1 MAGDTAVMEQSP
13 PQSKQKRKRPTSSK
27 PKRRRS
33 ATTKPAKPPS
43 ASSSKAKL
51 EAIVKTK
58 LEAIVKS
65 TSAVKATTA
74 KIPIWQRTP
83 PSVIEEIQLTV
94 KKQATK
100 SQYREFLRALKSIAK
115 KERSQVH
122 VMPCEYKE
130 AMEKQQETAFNDTF
144 KQKALKR
151 RKDYSKIVE
160 ETQFKKSCQ
169 NCLKEKC
176 TCGVVV
182 ENASSQQKMHWMHV
196 RSDSRRGIQAYDILD
211 EITLKDLEPIQSEY
225 PRKDHISDTDANK
238 RIEETLLYKLLYHE
252 DPKVLEGLLSS
263 TPASNSKIALQITN
277 SISSEKQK
285 SASNAYKLYEELE
298 FNTEKDKPLNL
309 SSTKASMCIASTEP
323 QKFVVLEKPRPLH
336 TCPKEFNDEVNIP
349 ADLKPTLKT
358 KYVKR
363 KTLHAKSKDEEA
375 ISMRSRKRIEDKLK
389 IKDKLKIIGKTSS
402 IKSIGKRI
410 RNGKISKENI
420 KAKLKGYNVESD
432 MRMKKILTI
441 MPVSIVRKSK
451 KKRIGYENEEDLNDN
466 AGIHRT
472 EIQEETPA
480 SENRRRR
487 REYNENESRGSANYS
502 REFGKNSN
510 DEENTT
516 KMKVADLQITPENLE
531 KIQMMSK
538 REIIQILKPYIFYD
552 LQPSV
557 IVAMPVIPKY
567 NHQNKQQQ
575 DSPPSNRSTTYK
587 RVSGCHRIGVQPTR
601 EYRGI

>member
-252 DPKVLEGLLSS
+252 DPKVLEGLL
-263 TPASNSKIALQITN
+263 
-277 SISSEKQK
+277 
-285 SASNAYKLYEELE
+285 
-298 FNTEKDKPLNL
+298 
-309 SSTKASMCIASTEP
+309 
-323 QKFVVLEKPRPLH
+323 
-336 TCPKEFNDEVNIP
+336 
-349 ADLKPTLKT
+349 
-358 KYVKR
+358 
-363 KTLHAKSKDEEA
+363 
-375 ISMRSRKRIEDKLK
+375 
-389 IKDKLKIIGKTSS
+389 TSLL
-402 IKSIGKRI
+402 
-410 RNGKISKENI
+410 RNKNQH
-420 KAKLKGYNVESD
+420 
-432 MRMKKILTI
+432 RMLI
-441 MPVSIVRKSK
+441 
-451 KKRIGYENEEDLNDN
+451 
-466 AGIHRT
+466 
-472 EIQEETPA
+472 
-480 SENRRRR
+480 
-487 REYNENESRGSANYS
+487 NY
-502 REFGKNSN
+502 
-510 DEENTT
+510 
-516 KMKVADLQITPENLE
+516 
-531 KIQMMSK
+531 
-538 REIIQILKPYIFYD
+538 
-552 LQPSV
+552 
-557 IVAMPVIPKY
+557 
-567 NHQNKQQQ
+567 
-575 DSPPSNRSTTYK
+575 
-587 RVSGCHRIGVQPTR
+587 TR
-601 EYRGI
+601 N